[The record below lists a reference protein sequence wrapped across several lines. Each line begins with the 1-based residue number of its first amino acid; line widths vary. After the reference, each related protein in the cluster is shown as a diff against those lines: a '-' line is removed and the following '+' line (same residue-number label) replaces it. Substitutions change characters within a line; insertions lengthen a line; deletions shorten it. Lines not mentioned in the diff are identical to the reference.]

1 MKQIDIVGRRKI
13 WFTISIVLIVIAI
26 LASFFPGV
34 KLDIQFSGGTIVTYS
49 FNGDLD
55 KGEFQ
60 STIENSLGQKVTLRE
75 QNDVNTGRHQL
86 RDHPQLQVGR
96 HAGPADRGQ
105 HGAQREVPRARTSR
119 PPASATSTRRSG
131 ATSCSNRWSRS
142 PWPPS

>member
-60 STIENSLGQKVTLRE
+60 SSIENSLGQKVTLRE
-75 QNDVNTGRHQL
+75 QSDVNTG
-86 RDHPQLQVGR
+86 
-96 HAGPADRGQ
+96 
-105 HGAQREVPRARTSR
+105 
-119 PPASATSTRRSG
+119 AT
-131 ATSCSNRWSRS
+131 NY
-142 PWPPS
+142 